1 MPKFFI
7 LMHGT
12 DVALAKVTVLERYKQ
27 INEEELWKTQ

>member
-12 DVALAKVTVLERYKQ
+12 DVAIANAAVLERYNSSGEQ
-27 INEEELWKTQ
+27 W